1 MRFPADNLKEIWL
14 KNRLQRTAKSHVCFT
29 PGADISGSLA
39 MFAMGHL
46 LHRNRTRIK
55 HFMSPPIGEYLIDW
69 GREVCSIG

>member
-1 MRFPADNLKEIWL
+1 MVK
-14 KNRLQRTAKSHVCFT
+14 KSFAAHSKKSCLLT